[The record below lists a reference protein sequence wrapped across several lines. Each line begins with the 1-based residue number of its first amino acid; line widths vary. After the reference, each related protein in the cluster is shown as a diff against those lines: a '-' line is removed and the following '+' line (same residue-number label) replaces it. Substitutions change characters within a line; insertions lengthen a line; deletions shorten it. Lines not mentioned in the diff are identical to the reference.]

1 MRFFSVRSQQK
12 CGGELL
18 STEVAVE
25 VGFCVNLRFV
35 PIQNLLGDKFL
46 FAVVL
51 HAREL
56 KVIFCYFP
64 AQKFLIILVS
74 FVAVLPQ
81 ISSQCKLGVT
91 QLAFIPLLPMRLH
104 VHFHLAPR
112 NSFLAYLAL
121 DLRLHGR
128 LVHHAVVLVQDLE
141 HQDKKYA
148 NIVDRESGL
157 NWIMNNLP
165 MLNKAK

>member
-1 MRFFSVRSQQK
+1 MRFCSVRPQQK

-25 VGFCVNLRFV
+25 VGFCVNVRFV

-51 HAREL
+51 CAREL

-104 VHFHLAPR
+104 VHFHLAPG
-112 NSFLAYLAL
+112 NSLFAYFAL

-128 LVHHAVVLVQDLE
+128 LVHHAVVLVEGVLCQI
-141 HQDKKYA
+141 Q
-148 NIVDRESGL
+148 GL
-157 NWIMNNLP
+157 HKEL
-165 MLNKAK
+165 

>member
-12 CGGELL
+12 YRGELF
-18 STEVAVE
+18 STEVTVE

-46 FAVVL
+46 FAVAL
-51 HAREL
+51 YAREL

-81 ISSQCKLGVT
+81 ISSQCKLGIT
-91 QLAFIPLLPMRLH
+91 QLAFIPLFPMRLH
-104 VHFHLAPR
+104 VHFHLSPG
-112 NSFLAYLAL
+112 NSLFAYLAL
-121 DLRLHGR
+121 DLRLHGG
-128 LVHHAVVLVQDLE
+128 LVHHAVVLVEQVLCQVPGMQE
-141 HQDKKYA
+141 K
-148 NIVDRESGL
+148 L
-157 NWIMNNLP
+157 
-165 MLNKAK
+165 